1 MITVSEDTTIIG
13 VAELRTDIGTILK
26 EIEKH
31 SVIVTKRNKPVGVF
45 LNYNE
50 YEKMKNAVEEL
61 EDSHLGAIAKMR
73 SERKGKKVISLEE
86 AERRVGIR

>member
-13 VAELRTDIGTILK
+13 VAELRTDIGAILK

-45 LNYNE
+45 LNYDE

-61 EDSHLGAIAKMR
+61 EDSHLGAVAKMR
-73 SERKGKKVISLEE
+73 RERKGKKVISLEE

>member
-13 VAELRTDIGTILK
+13 IAELRTDIGTIIK

-45 LNYNE
+45 LNYEE

-61 EDSHLGAIAKMR
+61 EDSHLAAIAKAR
-73 SERKGKKVISLEE
+73 SERKNKKVISLEE
-86 AERRVGIR
+86 AEERLGIR